1 MPVPFLFSPVFF
13 LLAQTVIQYLPV
25 LIGWFSLNVPSALG
39 IYWLA
44 NNLSTTG
51 SSFAIKAY
59 VSIS

>member
-1 MPVPFLFSPVFF
+1 M
-13 LLAQTVIQYLPV
+13 IQYLPI

-59 VSIS
+59 VSQIVCVLRLLV